1 MDRNERRLP
10 VAAADMYSSKALVR
24 SAFFG
29 SNWFGS
35 MRLRF
40 IRRAARGSDT
50 GEVAA
55 LRLRGVPITLRA
67 SPKTLIRSQPAN
79 WLPTR
84 KRPQP
89 SR

>member
-35 MRLRF
+35 MRLRY
-40 IRRAARGSDT
+40 IRRAARGSRVHLGLGKAIVWAGGQGSPSWQGRAA
-50 GEVAA
+50 GEPGLG
-55 LRLRGVPITLRA
+55 LRSMCLRH
-67 SPKTLIRSQPAN
+67 N
-79 WLPTR
+79 
-84 KRPQP
+84 
-89 SR
+89 